1 MVGLP
6 RESRIS
12 RALIEAI
19 FDMEFS
25 SFQMMDYQ
33 RRKRLIYMPLDI
45 LSRLVCALLLG
56 LVWNYVYRQDV
67 YEQHLGTAQMEGE
80 LAISLIRRGA
90 WR

>member
-25 SFQMMDYQ
+25 SFQMMDWQ
-33 RRKRLIYMPLDI
+33 RRKRLIYMTLD
-45 LSRLVCALLLG
+45 LMSRLERTHLLG
-56 LVWNYVYRQDV
+56 WV
-67 YEQHLGTAQMEGE
+67 
-80 LAISLIRRGA
+80 
-90 WR
+90 

>member
-45 LSRLVCALLLG
+45 LSRLMCALLLG

-67 YEQHLGTAQMEGE
+67 YEQRLE
-80 LAISLIRRGA
+80 LPS
-90 WR
+90 

>member
-45 LSRLVCALLLG
+45 LSRLMCAILLG

-67 YEQHLGTAQMEGE
+67 YEQRLE
-80 LAISLIRRGA
+80 LPS
-90 WR
+90 

>member
-67 YEQHLGTAQMEGE
+67 YEQRLE
-80 LAISLIRRGA
+80 LPI
-90 WR
+90 

>member
-25 SFQMMDYQ
+25 SFQMMDYK

-67 YEQHLGTAQMEGE
+67 YEQRLE
-80 LAISLIRRGA
+80 LPS
-90 WR
+90 

>member
-6 RESRIS
+6 RESIIS

-25 SFQMMDYQ
+25 SFQMMDCQ
-33 RRKRLIYMPLDI
+33 IRKRLIYMPLDVM
-45 LSRLVCALLLG
+45 STLVRTHLLG
-56 LVWNYVYRQDV
+56 WVWNYVYRQDV